1 MQKQKR
7 TPTRT
12 SINSGKSSC
21 ICGCGYS
28 VQNHITGIG
37 RGNMLSWLTWAVEI
51 TEHINGTPYLR
62 LCVCAC
68 ICIMCI
74 WQSKYTITQFFL
86 CLYFVSAYNSHFKCQ
101 LARTHQRTNAR
112 PFAPHTR
119 LPTTTAISKQQCQ
132 RSHPAL
138 SCSATVL
145 RTIAICSAFCGNS
158 ALSWV
163 LFLCR
168 ICKQNPKYTQ
178 MCEYKQLW
186 QLFCQ
191 THSLRMPSTAL
202 IAHVFCRHF
211 NMRSLFPASI
221 ASTLFVVLLQFFI
234 DGYPWTSTL
243 FFLLGTASFVRT
255 PSAVS
260 DLRFTTFFAS
270 WDT

>member
-1 MQKQKR
+1 
-7 TPTRT
+7 
-12 SINSGKSSC
+12 
-21 ICGCGYS
+21 
-28 VQNHITGIG
+28 
-37 RGNMLSWLTWAVEI
+37 MLSWLTWAVEI

-101 LARTHQRTNAR
+101 LARTHQRTNPPTHQRTSFCTAH
-112 PFAPHTR
+112 APSDHHSNQQ
-119 LPTTTAISKQQCQ
+119 TAV
-132 RSHPAL
+132 PAL
-138 SCSATVL
+138 SPRIVL
-145 RTIAICSAFCGNS
+145 LGNRLTHHRDLQRVCGNS

-211 NMRSLFPASI
+211 NLRSLFPASI